1 MKKVMLNRFIEISE
15 RIIESVDTRY
25 VRDQISLLRQ
35 PERLIGIKGS
45 RGVGKTTLLL
55 QYARLN
61 LKAGSRLY
69 VSLDNPWFAKN
80 NLLEFVDEFVKNGG
94 THLLLDEVHHYND
107 WSLSLKQVYDS
118 YKGLHVIYTGSSLL
132 LLTKGRA
139 DLSRRGTLHTLHGLS
154 LREYVN
160 LTKGTHLPVCS
171 LADILSNHMDI
182 SASVLEKI
190 KPVKEYNDYN
200 QSGYYPFFLENR
212 NTYHLKL
219 LEIINQIIESDL
231 PLVASISF
239 SNVNKIKQ
247 LVQIISESVPY
258 KPNLEKLSS
267 QTGISINTLK
277 DYLYYL
283 NEAMLIAL
291 LRSGKKGISKLARPE
306 KIYLSHPNLMFSL
319 ATDNANEGNIR
330 ESFFFNQVRTM
341 FEIHATEK
349 GDFLVGNNYVF
360 EVGGRGKKYRQIANV
375 KNSFIA
381 ADDVEIGFKNTIPL
395 WLFGFLY

>member
-1 MKKVMLNRFIEISE
+1 MLNRFIEISE
-15 RIIESVDTRY
+15 RRIESVDTQY

-55 QYARLN
+55 QHARLN

-69 VSLDNPWFAKN
+69 VSLDNPYFAKN
-80 NLLEFVDEFVKNGG
+80 NLLEFVDGFVTNGG
-94 THLLLDEVHHYND
+94 EYLLLDEVHHYNN
-107 WSLSLKQVYDS
+107 WSLSLKQIYDT
-118 YKGLHVIYTGSSLL
+118 YKELQVIYAGSSLL

-139 DLSRRGTLHTLHGLS
+139 DLSRRGLLYTLHGLS
-154 LREYVN
+154 LREYIN
-160 LTKGTHLPVCS
+160 LTKGTGFPACS
-171 LADILSNHMDI
+171 LSDILSDHMVI
-182 SASVLEKI
+182 SASIIGKI

-212 NTYHLKL
+212 STYHLKL
-219 LEIINQIIESDL
+219 MEIINQIIESDL
-231 PLVASISF
+231 PLVTSISI

-247 LVQIISESVPY
+247 LIQIISESVPY

-283 NEAMLIAL
+283 NEAMLISL
-291 LRSGKKGISKLARPE
+291 LRSDKKGLSTLAKPD
-306 KIYLSHPNLMFSL
+306 KIYLSHPNLMFCL
-319 ATDNANEGNIR
+319 ATENANEGNIR
-330 ESFFFNQVRTM
+330 ESFFFNQVKTLL
-341 FEIHATEK
+341 EIRSTGK
-349 GDFLVGNNYVF
+349 GDFMVGNKYIF
-360 EVGGRGKKYRQIANV
+360 EVGGQGKKYRQIANLE
-375 KNSFIA
+375 NSFIA
-381 ADDVEIGFKNTIPL
+381 ADDLEIGFKNTIPL